1 MVQQNI
7 NMEYQVNEL
16 EEMISNL
23 KKVKNSSKWGLSDEN
38 EIELTTFELIL
49 EDYLVNKW
57 VNKLTN

>member
-1 MVQQNI
+1 
-7 NMEYQVNEL
+7 MEYQVNEL

-57 VNKLTN
+57 LNKLTN